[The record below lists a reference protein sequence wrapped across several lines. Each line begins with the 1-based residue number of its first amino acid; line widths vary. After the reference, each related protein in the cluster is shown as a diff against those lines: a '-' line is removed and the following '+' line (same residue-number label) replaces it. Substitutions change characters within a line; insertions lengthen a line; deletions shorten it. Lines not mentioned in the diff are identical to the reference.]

1 MSARSIGVLCLA
13 FFVSVRL
20 LAQDTQT
27 KHPATNNP
35 HLGNESSIRSGMGM
49 FRVACADCH
58 GLDAGGY
65 RGPDLIA
72 ALAGGMTDER
82 LFDVIRKGV
91 PGTEMPSRGTD
102 TADDEILQVIAY
114 LRKLGSVTS

>member
-1 MSARSIGVLCLA
+1 MPSRSICVLCLA
-13 FFVSVRL
+13 FIVSASLV
-20 LAQDTQT
+20 AQEAQT
-27 KHPATNNP
+27 KHPAANNP

-65 RGPDLIA
+65 RGPDLVA

-82 LFDVIRKGV
+82 LFDIIRKGV
-91 PGTEMPSRGTD
+91 PGTEMPSQGKD
-102 TADDEILQVIAY
+102 TADDEILQVMAY
-114 LRKLGSVTS
+114 LRKLG